1 MSLYIYQLSLTYP
14 NVYLIFI
21 SFYGHSFFAESIMF
35 SDIFMQFCKV
45 CRNVLYLT
53 LC

>member
-21 SFYGHSFFAESIMF
+21 SFYGHSFFAIF
-35 SDIFMQFCKV
+35 LHSDIFMQFCKV